1 MSGRRPRRLVG
12 ALSLLRRRIEEVRIR
27 AHLRRGERALR
38 DTDPGLAPEH
48 AARRERTLDRLHEY
62 QERGRFPTNRRRAE
76 RVPCFVGANGEPCA
90 MAALLEADGRSDLV
104 DEVMATDPTLRFE
117 DLEEG
122 PLAEWVERQGLTVD
136 EAARV
141 QPTYPEVVEFATDCG
156 PVSCTVARLLV
167 SVLAVAFF
175 AAVEVV
181 GYRYASGLFPDNAL
195 KRRAAFAYLTVL
207 TALLAPALGLAVYAL
222 FP

>member
-1 MSGRRPRRLVG
+1 MFGRRPRRLVG

-62 QERGRFPTNRRRAE
+62 QERGRFPTNRRSAE

-122 PLAEWVERQGLTVD
+122 PLTEWVERQGLTVD

-156 PVSCTVARLLV
+156 PVPCTVARLLV

-175 AAVEVV
+175 AVAEVV

-195 KRRAAFAYLTVL
+195 KRQAAFAYLTVL